1 MKRITV
7 AAIFP
12 FVAFAAALATSSF
25 HDSMGVANAA
35 LLLAVIILVAATV
48 DWVSGLTTA
57 VVGAIALNYF
67 HTEPVHSLRVTATSD
82 VVAIALLSSLGIA
95 ASAATALRVSKRM
108 GRYHASISRRG
119 ADSLTQRQPAPAL
132 WHSAVDVEST
142 ELALLDAHL
151 VPAGTERLPVI
162 ARHTP
167 ELNEHS
173 SAHGT
178 VRIPASGAVVVLR
191 DPRIHRDLVLTPR
204 DATTS
209 PEVRR
214 TAVFMLADSIE
225 LSLSHPQE
233 ANGRMVG

>member
-1 MKRITV
+1 MKRFTF
-7 AAIFP
+7 AATFP
-12 FVAFAAALATSSF
+12 FVVFAAALATSSF

-57 VVGAIALNYF
+57 VVGAITLNYF

-95 ASAATALRVSKRM
+95 ASAATALRVSNRM
-108 GRYHASISRRG
+108 GRYHAAISRRG
-119 ADSLTQRQPAPAL
+119 ADSLAQRQPAPAL
-132 WHSAVDVEST
+132 WHSAVDAESS

-151 VPAGTERLPVI
+151 VPAGSERLPVI
-162 ARHTP
+162 ARHTA
-167 ELNEHS
+167 ELNKHS

-191 DPRIHRDLVLTPR
+191 DPRIHSDLVLTPR

-225 LSLSHPQE
+225 LSMSHPQE
-233 ANGRMVG
+233 ANGRIVG